1 MSPEILLANFD
12 RVSDAPDAIP
22 NVRRFVLDLAVRG
35 KLVDQNLADEH
46 ASKLLERIA
55 TEKERMVKAGEI
67 KPQRM
72 GKSRVPP
79 PARFD
84 LPINWA
90 WTGLQAICISVT
102 DGDHMPPPK
111 AKEGVPFLVIS
122 NVRTQTINYQ
132 SGRWVPHSYYEA
144 LDPNRRPR
152 PGDVLYTLVGSFGI
166 PVEVLDEKEFCV
178 QRHIGIIRPAY
189 QISNPFL
196 ARIMGSKFIF
206 DQAVTSATGI
216 AQKTVPLS
224 GLRSFLIPLPPLA
237 EQRRIVAKID
247 ELMALCDSLEATR
260 TTREGTRD
268 LLTKASHSWLSV
280 ADTADVSFRSQARFA
295 IGALP
300 ALTARANQVKHLRQ
314 TILEL
319 AVRGELVKQ
328 DPEDEPPPRLDSAIP
343 HDLRLPFPVPPNWRW
358 SRLRALG
365 ILKGGGTPSK
375 ARDDFWNGSIFW
387 VSPKDMKVDYIAET
401 QLKITEAAITGSAVK
416 LIEAESILFV
426 VRGMILAHSFP
437 VAISRVPLTINQDM
451 KAIALKKSEMAE
463 YLLRA
468 LKGLK
473 LQILKRV
480 KRSSHGTCRIES
492 RDYRDF
498 MIPLPPLAEQHRIV
512 TRVDELMALCDQ
524 LEVSLGTVDK
534 GRQRFLESLLR
545 EALEPPIKEM
555 NAVVYGAADRDVR
568 ATGFRTAP
576 PIRGALDQWLN
587 TGEVS
592 AESER

>member
-1 MSPEILLANFD
+1 MNTDRLLYLYD
-12 RVSDAPDAIP
+12 RVAKAHEAVPRLR
-22 NVRRFVLDLAVRG
+22 NFVLDLAVRG
-35 KLVDQNLADEH
+35 KLVEQDPADEP
-46 ASKLLERIA
+46 ASNLLKRIEVERA
-55 TEKERMVKAGEI
+55 KCPNAK
-67 KPQRM
+67 K
-72 GKSRVPP
+72 GKSFPLEVEVVDR
-79 PARFD
+79 AFFD
-84 LPINWA
+84 LP
-90 WTGLQAICISVT
+90 TGWKWVPLAAISDVIMGQSPPGET
-102 DGDHMPPPK
+102 YNTSGD
-111 AKEGVPFLVIS
+111 GVPL
-122 NVRTQTINYQ
+122 IN
-132 SGRWVPHSYYEA
+132 G
-144 LDPNRRPR
+144 
-152 PGDVLYTLVGSFGI
+152 
-166 PVEVLDEKEFCV
+166 PVEFTPGPFGRTIVNQFTTSPKKYCEEGDLLICVRGSTTGRTNVAAFRACIGRGVAAIRSSFDDEFVRLFIWKAREN
-178 QRHIGIIRPAY
+178 II
-189 QISNPFL
+189 S
-196 ARIMGSKFIF
+196 MGR
-206 DQAVTSATGI
+206 GI
-216 AQKTVPLS
+216 AFPSINKNQLETLA
-224 GLRSFLIPLPPLA
+224 IPLPPLS
-237 EQRRIVAKID
+237 EQSRIVAKVD
-247 ELMALCDSLEATR
+247 ELMALCHQLDEAHAVREETR
-260 TTREGTRD
+260 NR
-268 LLTKASHSWLSV
+268 LTKASYARASEF
-280 ADTADVSFRSQARFA
+280 DVDDVTFRSQARFA

-319 AVRGELVKQ
+319 AVRGKLVKQ

-524 LEVSLGTVDK
+524 LEVSLGTVEK

-545 EALEPPIKEM
+545 EALEPPTKEM

-576 PIRGALDQWLN
+576 PIRGALDQWLT